1 MSLTYDLDQ
10 LDMAVHH
17 ILSHTK
23 SRTLLFYGEMGAGK
37 TTLINALSRQLGA
50 EEPASSPTFSLVNEY
65 LSQEG
70 RIFHFDFYRIT
81 SEAEALDMGIED
93 YFDTDA
99 WKFIEWPQ
107 KILSLLPEDAQ
118 KVEITVKNGNRRL
131 LKLC

>member
-10 LDMAVHH
+10 MDMAVHY

-37 TTLINALSRQLGA
+37 TTLINALARELGV

-65 LSQEG
+65 HSQEG
-70 RIFHFDFYRIT
+70 TIFHFDFYRIE

-93 YFDTDA
+93 YFNTEA
-99 WKFIEWPQ
+99 WKFVEWPQ
-107 KILSLLPEDAQ
+107 KIQNLLPQDVQ
-118 KVEITVKNGNRRL
+118 KVEITVKNEYKRL

>member
-10 LDMAVHH
+10 MDMAVSH
-17 ILSHTK
+17 ILEHTK
-23 SRTLLFYGEMGAGK
+23 SKTLLFYGEMGAGK
-37 TTLINALSRQLGA
+37 TTLIRALVSALGA

-65 LSQEG
+65 LTPQGS
-70 RIFHFDFYRIT
+70 IYHFDFYRIN

-93 YFDTDA
+93 YFDSPA

-107 KILSLLPEDAQ
+107 KINGLLEENTQ
-118 KVEITVKNGNRRL
+118 KVEILVKSQDSRL